1 MRSMMMINNPLILAL
16 PPNRVRRNY
25 QGGLNLDRIAGKT
38 NTSDGDRPED
48 WLCSLTAAINPGM
61 TYEANEG
68 QSGVFINGR
77 LMLLRELIE
86 RDPVHY
92 LGKRHS
98 EKYGVQMGF
107 LAKLL
112 DSSMRLHMQAH
123 PTREYANK
131 ELRKPWGKVECYLI
145 LSVRPGIEP
154 YIYLGFQKPPTVQE
168 WHRIVTDQD
177 MPAMLACFEKVPV
190 QPGEAWYVPGGYPH
204 ALGEGLTLLEVMEPS
219 DLVVRCEF
227 ERNGII
233 VPPSARFMGLDPSEA
248 LQIFNYSQN
257 SVKDIQRQFRIP
269 AETLTVSGELTEF
282 VRIGPEQI
290 DCFEVR
296 EIWVGRRSEYFLGER
311 FAVAIVVEGEG
322 EINCGQ
328 DNLLVRK
335 GSCCFLTA
343 TSNRVQFGPR
353 GSERLKILLCL
364 PGRNDDYEVPQA
376 YSGTRD

>member
-1 MRSMMMINNPLILAL
+1 MMNNNPLILEL

-48 WLCSLTAAINPGM
+48 WLCSLTEALNPGM
-61 TYEANEG
+61 IHEANEG
-68 QSGVFINGR
+68 LSHVFVNER
-77 LMLLRELIE
+77 LILLRELVE
-86 RDPVHY
+86 RHPVHY
-92 LGKRHS
+92 LGNGHS
-98 EKYGVQMGF
+98 QQYGVQTRF
-107 LAKLL
+107 LAKLI
-112 DSSMRLHMQAH
+112 DSSMRLHIQAH
-123 PTREYANK
+123 PTREFANK
-131 ELRKPWGKVECYLI
+131 ELGKPWGKFECYLI

-154 YIYLGFQKPPTVQE
+154 YIYLGFQKPPSEKE
-168 WHRIVTDQD
+168 WHRIVTEQD
-177 MPAMLACFEKVPV
+177 IPAMLACFEKVPV

-233 VPPSARFMGLDPSEA
+233 VPPSARFMGLDPSKA

-257 SVKDIQRQFRIP
+257 SVKDIQRQFRIT
-269 AETLTVSGELTEF
+269 AETLTVSSELTEF
-282 VRIGPEQI
+282 VRIGPGQI

-296 EIWVGRRSEYFLGER
+296 EIWVERWSEYVLGER

-322 EINCGQ
+322 EIHCGQ

-343 TSNRVQFGPR
+343 ASNRLQIRPS
-353 GSERLKILLCL
+353 GSQRLKILLCL
-364 PGRNDDYEVPQA
+364 PGRNDH
-376 YSGTRD
+376 

>member
-1 MRSMMMINNPLILAL
+1 MRETTVNNNPLIFEL

-25 QGGLNLDRIAGKT
+25 YGGLNLDRFTGKT
-38 NTSDGDRPED
+38 NASDSDRPED
-48 WLCSLTAAINPGM
+48 WLCSLTEAINPGM

-68 QSGVFINGR
+68 QSRVIVNGR
-77 LMLLRELIE
+77 LILLRELIE
-86 RDPVHY
+86 QDPVHY
-92 LGKRHS
+92 LGQRHS
-98 EKYGVQMGF
+98 EQYGVQTGF

-131 ELRKPWGKVECYLI
+131 ELGKPWGKVECYVI

-154 YIYLGFQKPPTVQE
+154 YIYLGFQKPPTVKE
-168 WHRIVTDQD
+168 WHRIVTEQD
-177 MPAMLACFEKVPV
+177 IPAMLACFEKVPV

-227 ERNGII
+227 ERNGIT

-248 LQIFNYSQN
+248 LQIFDYSQN
-257 SVKDIQRQFRIP
+257 SVKDIQRQFRIT
-269 AETLTVSGELTEF
+269 AETLTASGELTEF
-282 VRIGPEQI
+282 IRIGLGQI

-296 EIWVGRRSEYFLGER
+296 EIWVEKRSAYVLGGR
-311 FAVAIVVEGEG
+311 FAVAIVVEGKG
-322 EINCGQ
+322 EIHCGQ
-328 DNLLVRK
+328 DNLLVRE

-343 TSNRVQFGPR
+343 ASNRVQIEPR
-353 GSERLKILLCL
+353 GSAQLKILLCL
-364 PGRNDDYEVPQA
+364 PGRNE
-376 YSGTRD
+376 

>member
-1 MRSMMMINNPLILAL
+1 MSNNPLILEL

-25 QGGLNLDRIAGKT
+25 HGGLNLDRFAGKA
-38 NTSDGDRPED
+38 SAFDGNRPEN
-48 WLCSLTAAINPGM
+48 WLCSLTEALNPGM

-68 QSGVFINGR
+68 LSHAFANGR
-77 LMLLRELIE
+77 LVLLRELIE
-86 RDPVHY
+86 QDPVHY
-92 LGKRHS
+92 LGKRHTRQ
-98 EKYGVQMGF
+98 YGVQTGF

-131 ELRKPWGKVECYLI
+131 ELGKPWGKVECYVI

-154 YIYLGFQKPPTVQE
+154 YIYLGFQRPPTAQE
-168 WHRIVTDQD
+168 WHRIVTEQD
-177 MPAMLACFEKVPV
+177 IPAMLACFDKVPV

-233 VPPSARFMGLDPSEA
+233 VPPSARFMGLDASEA

-257 SVKDIQRQFRIP
+257 SVRDIQRQFRIT
-269 AETLTVSGELTEF
+269 AETQTVGSDLTEC
-282 VRIGPEQI
+282 VRIGSGQV

-296 EIWVGRRSEYFLGER
+296 EIWVERRSEYVLGER

-322 EINCGQ
+322 EIRSGQ
-328 DNLLVRK
+328 DKLLVRK

-343 TSNRVQFGPR
+343 ASNRVEIEPI
-353 GSERLKILLCL
+353 GSARLKLLLCL
-364 PGRNDDYEVPQA
+364 PGRSDTFTP
-376 YSGTRD
+376 